1 MTGHGILLVI
11 VVVCPLINAEINT
24 TQSEST
30 TSDISPAS
38 TISGNVTLRNEVA
51 KIEKRSS
58 FLVEPQQYEFAYLRH
73 RKKCHRVT
81 YINPIDVQKILG
93 FWYAYATTPMEHP
106 LFRLECSAYDASDYN
121 FTNRIVTTDYIN
133 YAILY
138 YCIYN
143 AQTRRFDITIRI
155 LTRNTSP
162 TKLTFRTL
170 RQVLK
175 RFRIDIKTVV
185 WLKHKAYCFEW
196 FIRSNHD
203 RRRHYRY
210 LAPYNRWNDH

>member
-1 MTGHGILLVI
+1 MTGHGILLVM

-24 TQSEST
+24 TQSGTKGGLT
-30 TSDISPAS
+30 TK
-38 TISGNVTLRNEVA
+38 SGNVTLRSAVA
-51 KIEKRSS
+51 KIEMRSS

-73 RKKCHRVT
+73 RKTCHKVT

-106 LFRLECSAYDASDYN
+106 LYRLECSAYDASDYN
-121 FTNRIVTTDYIN
+121 FTNSIVSTDYIS

-162 TKLTFRTL
+162 MKLTLRTL

-175 RFRIDIKTVV
+175 SFQIDTKTVV